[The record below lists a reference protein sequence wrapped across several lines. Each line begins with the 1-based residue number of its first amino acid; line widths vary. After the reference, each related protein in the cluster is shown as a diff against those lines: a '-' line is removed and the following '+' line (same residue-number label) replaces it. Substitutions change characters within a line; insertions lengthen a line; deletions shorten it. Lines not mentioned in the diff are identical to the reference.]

1 MNDILLKTEA
11 LTFAYP
17 EHEEPALRG
26 VSLELKRGEFVV
38 LCGPSGCGK
47 TTLLRQFKSDLA
59 PHGTRSGEIFFDGA
73 PIAELDRREQ
83 SSRIGFVQQSPENQI
98 VTDKVWHELAFGLE
112 SLGCDTPTIRRRV
125 AEMASFF
132 GIQTW
137 FYKNVTELS
146 GGQKQLLNLASI
158 MVMQPELLI
167 LDEPTSQLDPIAAN
181 DFLNTVKKLNTELG
195 MTVILSEHRLEE
207 AMPLADRAA
216 VMEAGRIIAC
226 DTPAMTAKRLFE
238 MGSPM
243 FRAMP
248 AAARIACGLGAEGLP
263 ALTVNE
269 GRRLISELGGS
280 EKLLPKTKKIKREDK
295 PCLTAEQL
303 YFRYE
308 KAGEDVLE
316 GLDIELYRGE
326 LTCIVGGNGSGKST
340 LLSVLGGSRQ
350 HYRGRLR
357 IGGETIKKRFNAF
370 DKRIAVLN
378 QDPRVLFACDTVRE
392 DLLMAA
398 KARSGENTEGRIA
411 ETAKLMELEGLL
423 ERHPFDLSGGEQQR
437 AAIAKVLLCEPEILM
452 LDEPTKGMD
461 ADFKA
466 AFGQKLIDLK
476 NRGIAILLVSH
487 DVEFCAEYADR
498 VGFLFRGSIVEE
510 NAPREFFCENT
521 FYTTAANRIAR
532 DVYKNALLAG
542 EVIKLASEDR

>member
-1 MNDILLKTEA
+1 MESYQLKD

-17 EHEEPALRG
+17 NCEKNALEGITLDIR
-26 VSLELKRGEFVV
+26 RGEF
-38 LCGPSGCGK
+38 LLLLGPSGCGK
-47 TTLLRQFKSDLA
+47 STLLRQLKPAIA
-59 PHGTRSGEIFFDGA
+59 PHGAVSGEVLFEGVPVSRLSERDQ
-73 PIAELDRREQ
+73 AEK
-83 SSRIGFVQQSPENQI
+83 IGFVMQHPDDQI

-112 SLGCDTPTIRRRV
+112 SIGTDQKRMRLRI
-125 AEMASFF
+125 AEMASYF
-132 GIQTW
+132 GMESI
-137 FYKNVTELS
+137 FYKNVAELS
-146 GGQKQLLNLASI
+146 GGQKQLLNLAS
-158 MVMQPELLI
+158 VMAMGPRVLI

>member
-1 MNDILLKTEA
+1 MESYQLKD

-17 EHEEPALRG
+17 NCEKNALEGITLDIR
-26 VSLELKRGEFVV
+26 RGEF
-38 LCGPSGCGK
+38 LLLLGPSGCGK
-47 TTLLRQFKSDLA
+47 STLLRQLKPAIA
-59 PHGTRSGEIFFDGA
+59 PHGAVSGEVLFEGVPVSRLSERDQ
-73 PIAELDRREQ
+73 AEK
-83 SSRIGFVQQSPENQI
+83 IGFVMQHPDDQI

-112 SLGCDTPTIRRRV
+112 SIGTDQKRMRLRI
-125 AEMASFF
+125 AEMASYF
-132 GIQTW
+132 GMESI
-137 FYKNVTELS
+137 FYKNVAELS
-146 GGQKQLLNLASI
+146 GGQKQLLNLAS
-158 MVMQPELLI
+158 VMAMGPRVLI

-466 AFGQKLIDLK
+466 AFGQKLIELK